1 MTFVT
6 WPHWLASTLV
16 RRVVLSLVLVLA
28 LIGLMYA
35 RDYWGYEVSVVPVR
49 VQDFTQTVV
58 ASGQVENP
66 HRIELGVQVTGTV
79 SRVPVVEGQQ
89 VSAGEVL
96 FELEATEL
104 SAALQQA
111 LYAHQQ
117 AKDRIKQIQGLD
129 EPVAKQNWLLAQ
141 ANAENAAEV
150 VQRNRLL
157 VAENFVALSVL
168 DESIRSQQVAQAQLK
183 VSQQQWA
190 SQQPLG
196 LEMASAK
203 TALALAQAAVDGA
216 RARLRYSVVRAPVT
230 GVLIARNVEL
240 GDIVQPGKSLM
251 TLSPQGQTQL
261 VLEID
266 EKNLSKLKLGQ
277 HAKASAD
284 AYADQRFEA
293 TLVYVNTGIDP
304 QRGSVEVKLLVL
316 DPPPYLKQ
324 DMTVSVDIAV
334 ATSHNAKMIPVAAVH
349 DIDQAKPWVFKLDHQ
364 RAVRQELSLGLKGG
378 GWIEVVQGLNAGDQI
393 VGEAALWL
401 KNNARVRAKVVSP

>member
-1 MTFVT
+1 
-6 WPHWLASTLV
+6 
-16 RRVVLSLVLVLA
+16 
-28 LIGLMYA
+28 
-35 RDYWGYEVSVVPVR
+35 
-49 VQDFTQTVV
+49 
-58 ASGQVENP
+58 
-66 HRIELGVQVTGTV
+66 
-79 SRVPVVEGQQ
+79 
-89 VSAGEVL
+89 
-96 FELEATEL
+96 
-104 SAALQQA
+104 
-111 LYAHQQ
+111 
-117 AKDRIKQIQGLD
+117 
-129 EPVAKQNWLLAQ
+129 
-141 ANAENAAEV
+141 
-150 VQRNRLL
+150 
-157 VAENFVALSVL
+157 
-168 DESIRSQQVAQAQLK
+168 
-183 VSQQQWA
+183 
-190 SQQPLG
+190 
-196 LEMASAK
+196 MASAK

-216 RARLRYSVVRAPVT
+216 RARLRYLVVRAPVT

-349 DIDQAKPWVFKLDHQ
+349 DIDQAKSWVFKLDHQ
-364 RAVRQELSLGLKGG
+364 RAVRQELGLGLKGG